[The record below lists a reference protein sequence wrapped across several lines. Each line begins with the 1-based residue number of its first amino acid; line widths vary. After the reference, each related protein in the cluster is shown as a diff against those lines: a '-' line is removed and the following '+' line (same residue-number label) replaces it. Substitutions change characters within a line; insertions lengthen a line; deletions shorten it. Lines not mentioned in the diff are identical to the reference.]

1 MDKPVVNG
9 YVVVDASLAIKWV
22 LKEPYAEEALAL
34 ASGWASTGTKPVAP
48 CLLLVE
54 ATNVLHRRVV
64 KGHISPSQAKHLLA
78 GLLNMGIEVRESP
91 QIHLRALELAQEL
104 QTPAVYDTHY
114 LALADILGCDL
125 WTADER
131 FFNSVKE
138 QQPRVKWLGGYVG
151 PRQRQ

>member
-1 MDKPVVNG
+1 VNS
-9 YVVVDASLAIKWV
+9 YVVVDASLAVKWL
-22 LKEPYAEEALAL
+22 LKEPYADEALAL
-34 ASGWASTGTKPVAP
+34 ASEWAATETKPAAP

-78 GLLNMGIEVRESP
+78 GLFNMGIEVRESP

-104 QTPAVYDTHY
+104 QMPAVYDTHY
-114 LALADILGCDL
+114 LALAEILGCDL

-131 FFNSVKE
+131 FFNLVKE
-138 QQPRVKWLGGYVG
+138 RQPRVRWLGEFEVG
-151 PRQRQ
+151 R

>member
-1 MDKPVVNG
+1 MNG

-34 ASGWASTGTKPVAP
+34 AEEWAVTGTRPSAP

-54 ATNVLHRRVV
+54 ATNVLHRRAVL
-64 KGHISPSQAKHLLA
+64 GQISLSQARELLA
-78 GLLNMGIEVRESP
+78 GLLDMGIEIRESP
-91 QIHLRALELAQEL
+91 QIHFRAMELAQEL
-104 QTPAVYDTHY
+104 QRPSVYDTHY

-131 FFNSVKE
+131 FYNSVKE
-138 QQPRVKWLGGYVG
+138 RQPRIRGLGEFKKG
-151 PRQRQ
+151 R

>member
-1 MDKPVVNG
+1 MNG

-22 LKEPYAEEALAL
+22 LKEPYADEAMAL
-34 ASGWASTGTKPVAP
+34 ASEWATTETKPAAP

-54 ATNVLHRRVV
+54 ATNVLHRRAAL
-64 KGHISPSQAKHLLA
+64 GQISSSQAKQLLA
-78 GLLNMGIEVRESP
+78 GFLNMGIEVRESP
-91 QIHLRALELAQEL
+91 QIHLRALELAHEL
-104 QTPAVYDTHY
+104 QMPAVYDTHY

-138 QQPRVKWLGGYVG
+138 REPRIKWLGDYLKHGEH
-151 PRQRQ
+151 R

>member
-1 MDKPVVNG
+1 MNS

-22 LKEPYAEEALAL
+22 LKEPYAEKALAL
-34 ASGWASTGTKPVAP
+34 ASEWATAETRPVAP

-54 ATNVLHRRVV
+54 ATNVLHRRAVL
-64 KGHISPSQAKHLLA
+64 GHISPSQAKRLLA
-78 GLLNMGIEVRESP
+78 GFLNMGIEVRESP

-104 QTPAVYDTHY
+104 QRPAVYDTHY

-138 QQPRVKWLGGYVG
+138 RQPRVKWLGEFEAG
-151 PRQRQ
+151 R

>member
-1 MDKPVVNG
+1 MND

-22 LKEPYAEEALAL
+22 LNEPYADKALAI
-34 ASGWASTGTKPVAP
+34 ASKWATAGIKPVAP

-54 ATNVLHRRVV
+54 ATNVLHRRAVL
-64 KGHISPSQAKHLLA
+64 GHISASQAQQLLT
-78 GLLNMGIEVRESP
+78 GFLNMGIEVRESP

-104 QTPAVYDTHY
+104 QMPAVYDIHY
-114 LALADILGCDL
+114 LALADIMECDL

-138 QQPRVKWLGGYVG
+138 RQPRVKWLGEFETG
-151 PRQRQ
+151 R

>member
-1 MDKPVVNG
+1 MTS

-22 LKEPYAEEALAL
+22 LKEPYADEALVL
-34 ASGWASTGTKPVAP
+34 ASEWAATETRPVAP

-54 ATNVLHRRVV
+54 ATNVLHRRAAL
-64 KGHISPSQAKHLLA
+64 GHISPSQAKQLLA
-78 GLLNMGIEVRESP
+78 ALLNMGIEVRESP
-91 QIHLRALELAQEL
+91 QIHLRALKIAQEL
-104 QTPAVYDTHY
+104 QMPAVYDTHY

-138 QQPRVKWLGGYVG
+138 REPRVKLLHQF
-151 PRQRQ
+151 RT

>member
-1 MDKPVVNG
+1 MNG

-22 LKEPYAEEALAL
+22 LNEPYAENALAL
-34 ASGWASTGTKPVAP
+34 AGEWATKETRPVAP

-54 ATNVLHRRVV
+54 VTNVLHRRALL
-64 KGHISPSQAKHLLA
+64 GHISLSQAKQLLA
-78 GLLNMGIEVRESP
+78 GLLNMGIEIRESP

-104 QTPAVYDTHY
+104 QNPAVYDTHY
-114 LALADILGCDL
+114 LALADIMECDL

-138 QQPRVKWLGGYVG
+138 RQPRVMWLGEFEAG
-151 PRQRQ
+151 R

>member
-1 MDKPVVNG
+1 VNG

-22 LKEPYAEEALAL
+22 LKEPYAEEALVL
-34 ASGWASTGTKPVAP
+34 AEEWAVAGTRPSAP

-54 ATNVLHRRVV
+54 ATNVLHRRAML
-64 KGHISPSQAKHLLA
+64 GHISLSQARQLLA
-78 GLLNMGIEVRESP
+78 GLLDMGIEIRESP
-91 QIHLRALELAQEL
+91 QIHFRAMELAQEL
-104 QTPAVYDTHY
+104 ERPAVYDTHY

-138 QQPRVKWLGGYVG
+138 RQPRIRWLGEFKPG
-151 PRQRQ
+151 R

>member
-1 MDKPVVNG
+1 MNG

-34 ASGWASTGTKPVAP
+34 ASEWAATETKPVAP

-54 ATNVLHRRVV
+54 ATNVLHRRAAL
-64 KGHISPSQAKHLLA
+64 GHISPSQAGQLLT
-78 GLLNMGIEVRESP
+78 GFLNMGIEVRESP
-91 QIHLRALELAQEL
+91 QIHLRAFELAQEL
-104 QTPAVYDTHY
+104 QRPAVYDTHY

-138 QQPRVKWLGGYVG
+138 RQPRVKWLGEFEAG
-151 PRQRQ
+151 R